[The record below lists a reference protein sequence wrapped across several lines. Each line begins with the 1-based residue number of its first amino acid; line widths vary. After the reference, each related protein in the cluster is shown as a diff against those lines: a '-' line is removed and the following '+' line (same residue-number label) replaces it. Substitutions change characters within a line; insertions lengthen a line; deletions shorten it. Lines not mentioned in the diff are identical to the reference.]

1 MLPRSRS
8 VVLLWSA
15 AATISVALVAC
26 ERVGLLAPTG
36 STITL
41 TAPTNVLSANGSVDI
56 MAQVLEAAG
65 TPPHSGTHVLFTT
78 TLGRVEPAEA
88 ETDVNGRVVV
98 KFLAGAA
105 NGTATITASSGAATT
120 GTTGALR
127 IAVGTAA
134 VGRVSLTA
142 NPSTI
147 SSNGGSSTIT
157 ANVVDINGN
166 VLGNVPVTFATSAG
180 ALSASVVN
188 TDAGGV
194 ASTTLTTSTQAT
206 VTATVGVQSQNGGS
220 GNGSGGTGTG
230 TGGGSTS
237 TQASATVTVNVNPV
251 PTVAIT
257 PPSGTIV
264 ANQPVTFTLSIAP
277 GANSTAQIREV
288 TIDFGDG
295 SRAVNLGA
303 STGSNL
309 SVQHRFDTDGTFTV
323 RVTVIDTLGGVTT
336 AATTVVVQPEPPLSV
351 LLTASQT
358 SSGGTTFFTFT
369 ATVIPSTA
377 TAQSFLWNF
386 GDGSSPRVTTGPQV
400 THSYP
405 TGSGAKTVSV
415 TVTTTTG
422 RTASTSIIV
431 NP

>member
-1 MLPRSRS
+1 
-8 VVLLWSA
+8 
-15 AATISVALVAC
+15 
-26 ERVGLLAPTG
+26 VGLLAPTG

-41 TAPTNVLSANGSVDI
+41 TAPTNVLSANGTVDI
-56 MAQVLEAAG
+56 MAQVLEASG

-88 ETDVNGRVVV
+88 ETDVNGRAVV

-120 GTTGALR
+120 GTAGALR
-127 IAVGTAA
+127 IAIGTAA
-134 VGRVSLTA
+134 VGRVSLSA

-147 SSNGGSSTIT
+147 PSNGGASTII
-157 ANVVDINGN
+157 ANVVDLNGN
-166 VLGNVPVTFATSAG
+166 ALVAVPVTFATSAG
-180 ALSASVVN
+180 ALSSSVVN

-194 ASTTLTTSTQAT
+194 ASTVLTTSTQAT
-206 VTATVGVQSQNGGS
+206 VTATVGVQSSSGGNGG
-220 GNGSGGTGTG
+220 GGDGTG

-251 PTVAIT
+251 PTVSIT

-264 ANQPVTFTLSIAP
+264 ANQPVTFTLSISP

-295 SRAVNLGA
+295 SRVVNLGA

-309 SVQHRFDTDGTFTV
+309 SVQHRFDEDGTFTV

-351 LLTASQT
+351 LLSATLAGKG
-358 SSGGTTFFTFT
+358 GGTTSFNFT

-377 TAQSFLWNF
+377 TVQSYLWDF
-386 GDGSSPRVTTGPQV
+386 GDLGPPQVTPGPQV
-400 THSYP
+400 SHSY
-405 TGSGAKTVSV
+405 TTDSGAKTVTV

>member
-1 MLPRSRS
+1 
-8 VVLLWSA
+8 
-15 AATISVALVAC
+15 
-26 ERVGLLAPTG
+26 
-36 STITL
+36 
-41 TAPTNVLSANGSVDI
+41 

-98 KFLAGAA
+98 KFLAGGS

-120 GTTGALR
+120 GTAGALR

-147 SSNGGSSTIT
+147 PSNGGSSAIT

-166 VLGNVPVTFATSAG
+166 PLIAVPVTFSTSAG

-194 ASTTLTTSTQAT
+194 ASSTLTTSVQAT
-206 VTATVGVQSQNGGS
+206 VTATVGVQSP
-220 GNGSGGTGTG
+220 SGGTGSGGGNDTG

-251 PTVAIT
+251 PTVSIT

-264 ANQPVTFTLSIAP
+264 ANQPVTFTLSISP

-288 TIDFGDG
+288 TVDFGDG
-295 SRAVNLGA
+295 SRTVNLGA

-309 SVQHRFDTDGTFTV
+309 SVQHRFDEDGTFTV

-351 LLTASQT
+351 LLNASQT

-369 ATVIPSTA
+369 ATVIPST
-377 TAQSFLWNF
+377 TTVQSFLWNF
-386 GDGSSPRVTTGPQV
+386 GDGSSPQVTTGPQV

-405 TGSGAKTVSV
+405 TGSGAKTVTV